1 MKIAVVGAVIA
12 LVFGSFMLGMNVGLV
27 LKNQETEQLQ
37 TALNQILID
46 NKEIQYQLKKH
57 VIGNQPSKA
66 GVTPPMPFPEFSNR
80 ELLIEIYS
88 KQGVNYKET

>member
-1 MKIAVVGAVIA
+1 MKIAVVGAIA

-37 TALNQILID
+37 TALNQILIEQS
-46 NKEIQYQLKKH
+46 EIKYQLKKH
-57 VIGNQPSKA
+57 VIGNQPSKTGA
-66 GVTPPMPFPEFSNR
+66 VAPMAYPEFSNR

-88 KQGVNYKET
+88 KQGGKK